1 MENNELISIKKIIIH
16 HNLDETFIENLET
29 YQLIKFVVH
38 DTDKYLLEEQLPVL
52 QQIIRLHYD
61 LQINME
67 GIDVITH
74 MLGRM
79 ENMQQTIQQLEKK
92 LSLYENSDD

>member
-1 MENNELISIKKIIIH
+1 MV
-16 HNLDETFIENLET
+16 D
-29 YQLIKFVVH
+29 

-52 QQIIRLHYD
+52 EQIIRLHYD

-74 MLGRM
+74 MLAVWKTC
-79 ENMQQTIQQLEKK
+79 NKP
-92 LSLYENSDD
+92 YNN

>member
-1 MENNELISIKKIIIH
+1 MIIH

-52 QQIIRLHYD
+52 EQIIRLHYD

-92 LSLYENSDD
+92 LRLYEHSDD

>member
-1 MENNELISIKKIIIH
+1 MENNELIHQKIIIH

-52 QQIIRLHYD
+52 EQIIRLHYD

-74 MLGRM
+74 MLTAWKTC
-79 ENMQQTIQQLEKK
+79 NKP
-92 LSLYENSDD
+92 YNN